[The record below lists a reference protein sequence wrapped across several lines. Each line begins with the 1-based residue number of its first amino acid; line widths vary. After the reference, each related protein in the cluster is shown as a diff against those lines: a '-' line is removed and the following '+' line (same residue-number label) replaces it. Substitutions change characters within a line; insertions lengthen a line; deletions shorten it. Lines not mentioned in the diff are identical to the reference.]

1 MSGKRSLNQTRQR
14 YNEKI
19 EKARIEYLDSS
30 GKKIARGF
38 KESEEY
44 KKLLKSKRRAEQRI
58 VKALTR
64 DISSKIDKQR
74 DAKGAAIELI
84 DKSEIAQDRIK
95 NVFFPANNI
104 IFHRALSYGGSEVR
118 QVEQLY
124 LDAEGQGKRVI
135 VTMKFPNGKSYNA
148 YSLTSFHILVQR
160 LYNDLLELQSEQ
172 DSYPGIDITTYED
185 KSGNF
190 YIYIAES
197 GLEIPISQKR
207 NTSKKLKSTLNS
219 KPK

>member
-38 KESEEY
+38 KETEEY
-44 KKLLKSKRRAEQRI
+44 KKLLKSKKRAEQRI
-58 VKALTR
+58 VKELTKSAVLR
-64 DISSKIDKQR
+64 IDKER
-74 DAKGAAIELI
+74 ESKGAAIELI
-84 DKSEIAQDRIK
+84 DKSKIAQDGIK

-104 IFHRALSYGGSEVR
+104 IFHRGLSYGGSEVR

-124 LDAEGQGKRVI
+124 LDAEGQGKKVV
-135 VTMKFPNGKSYNA
+135 VTMKFPSGKSYNA

-197 GLEIPISQKR
+197 GMEIPISQKR